1 MGRLQKE
8 KLNNKK
14 GIETVVERVDTII
27 VGAGPAG
34 SATAYSLAQSNHEV
48 LLVERAKTPGEKNV
62 SGGVLF
68 SSVLHDLIPNF
79 WEEAPIERTITN
91 RNLIFL
97 SDESSFSFDFS
108 SKKLA
113 KPPHNGYSIIRYE
126 FDQWFAKRAEEAGA
140 LLATGIRVD
149 DLLWENK
156 RIVGI
161 KAGDDEIRSNV
172 VVAADGINS
181 KLPEQA
187 GLRKKL
193 EPKNI
198 GLGIKEVI
206 QLPSDVIEN
215 RFNLEGNEGTA
226 HTYLGCTKGYP
237 GGGFLYTNHDS
248 LSLGIVVK
256 LATFGNGTHTK
267 APEFIDHLKQFP
279 YIQRL
284 IKDGELIEYSAH
296 LVPEGGYRGLS
307 KLYTDGFL
315 VTGDAAGLAL
325 NIGYA
330 LEGMNYAIAS
340 GIAAAKTIKRAK
352 QLNSYSAKTMK
363 YYQRLMK
370 HSFVLKNMKTFQNA
384 PIIVSNPR
392 LMKTYPNL
400 INNFAL
406 QLYQSRAAPRSKLIN
421 LLMKKIIQEV
431 SLPHLLLDG
440 LQAVRSL

>member
-1 MGRLQKE
+1 MVE
-8 KLNNKK
+8 K
-14 GIETVVERVDTII
+14 VDTIV

-34 SATAYSLAQSNHEV
+34 SATAYSLAETGHEV

-68 SSVLHDLIPNF
+68 GSVLHKLIPNF
-79 WEEAPIERTITN
+79 WEEAPVERTITK
-91 RNLIFL
+91 RSLIL
-97 SDESSFSFDFS
+97 LAGDSSVSLDFTS
-108 SKKLA
+108 PKLG
-113 KPPHNGYSIIRYE
+113 KPPHSGYSIIRNE

-149 DLLWENK
+149 TLLWENK

-161 KAGDDEIRSNV
+161 KAGDDEIKANV

-181 KLPEQA
+181 ILTEQA
-187 GLRKKL
+187 GLRKAL
-193 EPKNI
+193 QSKNI

-206 QLPSDVIEN
+206 QLPHDIIET

-226 HTYLGCTKGYP
+226 HTYLGCTKNYP
-237 GGGFLYTNHDS
+237 GGGFLYTNCDS

-256 LATFGNGTHTK
+256 LPSFYNGAKTK

-279 YIQRL
+279 YISRL

-296 LVPEGGYRGLS
+296 LVPEGGYRDLS

-330 LEGMNYAIAS
+330 LEGMNFAIAS
-340 GIAAAKTIKRAK
+340 GIAAAKTIQRANQQRNYTK
-352 QLNSYSAKTMK
+352 KTMK
-363 YYQRLMK
+363 YYQRLMNQ
-370 HSFVLKNMKTFQNA
+370 SFVLKDMKTFRNA
-384 PIIVSNPR
+384 PAIINNTR
-392 LMKTYPNL
+392 LMKTYPEVINNLALNLFQSNGSPRPKLVNL
-400 INNFAL
+400 IL
-406 QLYQSRAAPRSKLIN
+406 KHILR
-421 LLMKKIIQEV
+421 EV
-431 SLPHLLLDG
+431 SLPNLMLDG
-440 LQAVRSL
+440 IQAVRGL